1 MFDEASMVK
10 PTDSHQVKSQ
20 ATDRILQQ
28 VESDAIPPSPDISVS
43 FETKSSVTQ
52 GGNHVAEQDADDDE
66 NQGHAMG
73 IVQEFIAVGRTQ
85 RNSCVLTT
93 NMIVTYAPPLIKEA
107 IPSIY
112 REAEIN
118 SELKMW
124 KDTMMEEMSSLYKND
139 YQSYPR
145 ERR

>member
-10 PTDSHQVKSQ
+10 PTDSQQVKSQ
-20 ATDRILQQ
+20 TTDRILQQ
-28 VESDAIPPSPDISVS
+28 VESDAIPPSLDISVS

-73 IVQEFIAVGRTQ
+73 NVQEFIAIGITQ
-85 RNSCVLTT
+85 KNPCMLTT
-93 NMIVTYAPPLIKEA
+93 NMIVAYALPIIEKA

-118 SELKMW
+118 LESKM
-124 KDTMMEEMSSLYKND
+124 
-139 YQSYPR
+139 
-145 ERR
+145 